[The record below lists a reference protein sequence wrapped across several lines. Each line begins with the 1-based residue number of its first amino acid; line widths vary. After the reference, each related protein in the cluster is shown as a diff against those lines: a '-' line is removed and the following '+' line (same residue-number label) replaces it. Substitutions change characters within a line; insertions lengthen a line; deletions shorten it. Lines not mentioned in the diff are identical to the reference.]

1 MTKNQLNSQA
11 STIRGA
17 SKQRVTR
24 QKSASW
30 RELGKDGKR
39 PRTLGRA
46 KQSGM
51 RQCASRNKR
60 FHPSVNLG
68 ICPTFEQHL
77 SSLSH
82 LALLYDFGL
91 NQIIQRDRE
100 LSTAFSGR
108 ELIIKGIMP
117 FDS

>member
-1 MTKNQLNSQA
+1 
-11 STIRGA
+11 
-17 SKQRVTR
+17 
-24 QKSASW
+24 
-30 RELGKDGKR
+30 
-39 PRTLGRA
+39 
-46 KQSGM
+46 M

-60 FHPSVNLG
+60 FHPSVSILFR

-91 NQIIQRDRE
+91 DQIIQRDRE
-100 LSTAFSGR
+100 LSTAFCGK
-108 ELIIKGIMP
+108 ELIIKSILP